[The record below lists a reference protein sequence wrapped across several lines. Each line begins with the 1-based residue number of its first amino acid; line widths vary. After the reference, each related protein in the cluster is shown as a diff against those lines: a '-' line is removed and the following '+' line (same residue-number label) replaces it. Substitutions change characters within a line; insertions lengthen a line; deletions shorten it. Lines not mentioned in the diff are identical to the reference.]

1 MIHDRTCRGRP
12 LVPGLSHAWWLGG
25 HLYRALGRFDAWTGV
40 ASWAE
45 ALDFLRTAAPGRPI
59 AEVQY
64 WGHGKWGN
72 ARVGCEPLDA
82 RALAREHEL
91 APALR
96 DVAARMLPGAEGLW
110 WFRTCETFGARAG
123 HAFAR
128 DLADFLGCRVAGHTY
143 VIGHVQSG
151 LHSLMPGADPS
162 WPDDE
167 ALREGTPDEPTRAH
181 WSRWGAPNTITCLRG
196 SIPRGF

>member
-12 LVPGLSHAWWLGG
+12 PLPGLSHAWWLGG
-25 HLYRALGRFDAWTGV
+25 HLYRLLGRFDAWTGV
-40 ASWAE
+40 ASWPE
-45 ALDFLRTAAPGRPI
+45 ALDFLRQAAPGRRI

-64 WGHGKWGN
+64 WGHGKWGSP
-72 ARVGCEPLDA
+72 RIGTEPLDLH
-82 RALAREHEL
+82 ALGRDHPL

-96 DVAARMLPGAEGLW
+96 DVAARMLPDEAGLW
-110 WFRTCETFGARAG
+110 WFRTCEAFGARPG

-128 DLADFLGCRVAGHTY
+128 ALADTLGCRVAGHTY

-151 LHSLMPGADPS
+151 LHTLLPGAAPS

-167 ALREGTPDEPTRAH
+167 ALCEGTPEAPARAQ
-181 WSRWGAPNTITCLRG
+181 WSRFGAPNTITCLRG
-196 SIPRGF
+196 SIPDGY